1 MDRLQAME
9 IFRAVVEAGSFAGGA
24 RRLGLS
30 NAMVSKQVSRL
41 EEQLGVR
48 LMARTTRRLQLT
60 AEGERYL
67 HGAGRLL
74 DELEE
79 LEAGLGEQRGD
90 IRGRLRL
97 SAPLDFGVR
106 ELIPALQAFEQTHP
120 LVSLDVVL
128 EDRRVDLL
136 AEDFDLIVRIGK
148 LEDSSLIARSL
159 MTMPIHLYAAPAYL
173 ERHGTPQH
181 PHELSHHRCLHYS
194 LQRHGPSWMMTVDGK
209 PERIRY
215 RPVLT
220 CNNGRALTEAAAR
233 GMGLVQK
240 PAFLGEPEVERGRLV
255 RILEAYDP
263 PPLGVYLLYAERE
276 LMPARLRV
284 LIDTLRSHFAASH
297 ADRIPH
303 RHAAMS
309 KDVS

>member
-1 MDRLQAME
+1 MDRLQAMQ
-9 IFRAVVEAGSFAGGA
+9 IFRAVVEVGSFAGGA
-24 RRLGLS
+24 RKLGLS
-30 NAMVSKQVSRL
+30 NAMVSKQVARL

-48 LMARTTRRLQLT
+48 LLARTTRRLQLT

-74 DELEE
+74 DELHE
-79 LEAGLGEQRGD
+79 LEAGLGEQRGE

-106 ELIPALQAFEQTHP
+106 ELIPALQAFEQAHP
-120 LVSLDVVL
+120 RIALDVVL

-136 AEDFDLIVRIGK
+136 AEDFDLVVRIGE
-148 LEDSSLIARSL
+148 LEDSSLIARPL
-159 MTMPIHLYAAPAYL
+159 MEMPLHVYASPDYL
-173 ERHGTPQH
+173 ERYGVPSH
-181 PHELSHHRCLHYS
+181 PRELPGHRCLHYS
-194 LQRHGPSWMMTVDGK
+194 LQRNGPSWTLMIDGK

-240 PAFLGEPEVERGRLV
+240 PAFLGEPEVARGRLV
-255 RILEAYDP
+255 RVLETFSP

-276 LMPARLRV
+276 LMPTRLRV
-284 LIDTLRSHFAASH
+284 LIDTLLSHFTV
-297 ADRIPH
+297 
-303 RHAAMS
+303 
-309 KDVS
+309 KGT